1 MLAKELM
8 VDEIPVVKTSDTGNQ
23 TLAMMDTNRVAH
35 LPIVN
40 NQQFLGLISE
50 KDIFDN
56 NCEDQALG
64 NHNLSLVKPHV
75 YENQHVFE
83 VIDIMA
89 KLNLT
94 LIPVLDNNKNYL
106 GSITLSRLIHA
117 FAKMISIDKAG
128 GIIILDMCIHD
139 YSSSE
144 IAQIIESNN
153 AKILSL
159 FVSQFENSTQIN
171 VTVKIDVTD
180 INAILR
186 TFERYDYTIKASFL
200 YEDIIKSLNESRF
213 ESLIK
218 YINM

>member
-23 TLAMMDTNRVAH
+23 ALVMMDANRVSH

-40 NQQFLGLISE
+40 NEQFLGLISE

-64 NHNLSLVKPHV
+64 NHNLSLVNPHV
-75 YENQHVFE
+75 FDNQHVFE
-83 VIDIMA
+83 VVDIIA

-94 LIPVLDNNKNYL
+94 LIPVLDNNKNYI
-106 GSITLSRLIHA
+106 GSITLSRLVHA
-117 FAKMISIDKAG
+117 FAKMISVEKAG
-128 GIIILDMCIHD
+128 SIIILDMCIHD

-144 IAQIIESNN
+144 IAQIVESNN

-159 FVSQFENSTQIN
+159 FVSQLENSTQIN
-171 VTVKIDVTD
+171 VTIKIDVTD
-180 INAILR
+180 INSILR
-186 TFERYDYTIKASFL
+186 TFERYDYSIKASFL
-200 YEDIIKSLNESRF
+200 FEDIIKSLYESRF
-213 ESLIK
+213 ESFIK
-218 YINM
+218 FINI